1 MIGPRQFGRAVR
13 CSFHDFNANHTMA
26 LSAGL
31 AYYFLLSLF
40 PLLVVVA
47 SLVPYLPVPDLFDK
61 ILWAMGRLVPPDAM
75 GVVRG
80 VLKDVLRGHPKLLSI
95 GILGTVWAAAGGFAA
110 MIEALNVAYDV
121 PETRPWWRIKA
132 LALALTFLIGTFLVV
147 SLALMVVG
155 PRFGQWLADKLHL
168 EAIFVFAWQYV
179 RWGVAAAFTVLGIE
193 LLYFLAPNVKQR
205 FWATLPGATFAVAAW
220 LVISWAFGIY
230 IRAFANFNKTYGT
243 LGAAVA
249 LLVWFYWTN
258 LAILFGAEINSE
270 LRKAAGKRPLP
281 LKQEPAIGATE
292 ELPRAA

>member
-1 MIGPRQFGRAVR
+1 MISPSEFAHAVR
-13 CSFHDFNANHTMA
+13 CSIRDFNVNHTMA

-80 VLKDVLRGHPKLLSI
+80 VLNDVLRGHPKLLSI
-95 GILGTVWAAAGGFAA
+95 GILGTVWAAAGGFGA
-110 MIEALNVAYDV
+110 MIEAMNVAYDV
-121 PETRPWWRIKA
+121 PETRPWWRNKL
-132 LALALTFLIGTFLVV
+132 LALGLTFLIGWFLII

-155 PRFGQWLADKLHL
+155 PQFGQWLANKLNL
-168 EAIFVFAWQYV
+168 EAMWVFAWQYV
-179 RWGVAAAFTVLGIE
+179 RWGVAGAFTVLGIE

-220 LVISWAFGIY
+220 LVMSWAFGIY
-230 IRAFANFNKTYGT
+230 IRQFANFNKTYGT

-281 LKQEPAIGATE
+281 LKEQPQESATE
-292 ELPRAA
+292 KLPEAA

>member
-1 MIGPRQFGRAVR
+1 MIGPRQLGRAVR
-13 CSFHDFNANHTMA
+13 CSFRDVNANHIMA

-47 SLVPYLPVPDLFDK
+47 ALVPYLPIPDLFDK
-61 ILWAMGRLVPPDAM
+61 ILWAMGRLVPPDSM

-80 VLKDVLRGHPKLLSI
+80 VLKDVLQSHPKLLSI
-95 GILGTVWAAAGGFAA
+95 GILGTVWAAAGGFSG

-121 PETRPWWRIKA
+121 PETRPWWRNKL
-132 LALALTFLIGTFLVV
+132 LALGLTFLIGTFLVV

-155 PRFGQWLADKLHL
+155 PQFGEWLADKLHL
-168 EAIFVFAWQYV
+168 EAMFAFAWQYF
-179 RWGVAAAFTVLGIE
+179 RWGFAAAFTVLGIE

-230 IRAFANFNKTYGT
+230 IRQFANFNKTYGT

-281 LKQEPAIGATE
+281 LKEQPEVGAVE
-292 ELPRAA
+292 ELPDAA